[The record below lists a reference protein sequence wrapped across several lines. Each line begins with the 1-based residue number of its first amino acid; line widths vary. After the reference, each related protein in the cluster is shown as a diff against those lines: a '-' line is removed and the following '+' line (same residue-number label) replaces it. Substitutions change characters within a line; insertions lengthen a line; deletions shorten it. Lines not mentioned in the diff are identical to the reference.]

1 MDEDFCEWIYEEMG
15 KGEKIYPH
23 KDVPDI
29 TKYISKI
36 ANTHIFSKSVFDEY
50 CKLNQYNQKRSEILK
65 NSLKQEGFF
74 ISDRELTFIEPDK
87 LKQLNE
93 KYTLEDARRIADI
106 KPVAK
111 PMIVI
116 TG

>member
-1 MDEDFCEWIYEEMG
+1 MQTGSSDSNSA
-15 KGEKIYPH
+15 
-23 KDVPDI
+23 
-29 TKYISKI
+29 YISKI

-93 KYTLEDARRIADI
+93 KYTLEDARRIAD
-106 KPVAK
+106 KKLVAK

-116 TG
+116 TGYMVTAPENFGA